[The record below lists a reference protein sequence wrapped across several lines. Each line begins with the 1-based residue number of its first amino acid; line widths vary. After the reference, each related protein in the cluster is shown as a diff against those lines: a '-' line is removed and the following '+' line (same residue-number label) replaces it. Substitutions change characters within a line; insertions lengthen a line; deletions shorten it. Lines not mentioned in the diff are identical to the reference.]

1 MMQTADVSVIIPTY
15 NRVLMLE
22 EALNSVLSQDFDG
35 VIDVIVVDDNSQ
47 DGTSEF
53 VKQKYPQVRL
63 ISLKQ
68 NVGAYVARNQ
78 AIQASQSQYI
88 AFLDSDDLW
97 EPNYLSVQIAA
108 LANQQKSFSVSAVI
122 DWRTVE
128 NQKWLVLPKPNL
140 EKYNSPL
147 HHLLAEGSFICT
159 PSAVVFPR
167 KVFDEIGLFD
177 GTYRVSGDND
187 FYIRCLL
194 SDYQLVYTEQ
204 PIVIRRIHDQG
215 QATNWSNLNIR
226 KNSRLKQINRYYALA
241 AMRDELPSI
250 QLIRAQV
257 HALYASRYYLRQRNF
272 SNWLGSSLRSVYN
285 APGYGL
291 LNMWRDAK
299 HYINHYI
306 LRDFQTRAKKKFR
319 SMFRIVRSTSRA

>member
-1 MMQTADVSVIIPTY
+1 MQTADVSVIIPTY
-15 NRVLMLE
+15 NRVSMLE

-53 VKQKYPQVRL
+53 VKRRYPQIRL

-97 EPNYLSVQIAA
+97 EPNYLSMQIAA
-108 LANQQKSFSVSAVI
+108 LTDQQRGFAVSAVI
-122 DWRTVE
+122 DWRTIE
-128 NQKWLVLPKPNL
+128 NQKWIVLPKPNL

-167 KVFDEIGLFD
+167 KVFDEVGLFD

-194 SDYQLVYTEQ
+194 NDYQPIYTEQ

-226 KNSRLKQINRYYALA
+226 KTCRLKQINKYYALA
-241 AMRDELPSI
+241 TMRDELPSI
-250 QLIRAQV
+250 QVIRSQV
-257 HALYASRYYLRQRNF
+257 HALYASRYYLRQRNL
-272 SNWLGSSLRSVYN
+272 SAWLGSSLRSVYN
-285 APGYGL
+285 DPGYGL
-291 LNMWRDAK
+291 LNMWQDTK
-299 HYINHYI
+299 HYVNHYI
-306 LRDFQTRAKKKFR
+306 LRDFQARVKKKLFNLFR
-319 SMFRIVRSTSRA
+319 NIRSTSRA